1 MTNSELTLSQLA
13 TITGAR
19 GNLRQLNSAISVKLH
34 QARLNPPEGLYH
46 KKEWLKIPNDMNLS
60 IIGPIGR
67 GNMLGRR
74 GFDLGLLAEI

>member
-67 GNMLGRR
+67 GVMPGRR
-74 GFDLGLLAEI
+74 VLDPGPIG